1 MKPKRLPSPLEVMD
15 EPERAILAAL
25 DATLEITEIAV
36 LAAHPELYADEPP
49 AGACEDLLAA
59 DRLIGLIREMQGTIA
74 SYHRWLKEMPAK
86 PDQEDPPF

>member
-1 MKPKRLPSPLEVMD
+1 MKPKRLPSTLQVMD

-36 LAAHPELYADEPP
+36 LAAHPELFAEEPP
-49 AGACEDLLAA
+49 TGASEDLLAA

-74 SYHRWLKEMPAK
+74 SYHRWLKETPGRQG
-86 PDQEDPPF
+86 QEDPPF